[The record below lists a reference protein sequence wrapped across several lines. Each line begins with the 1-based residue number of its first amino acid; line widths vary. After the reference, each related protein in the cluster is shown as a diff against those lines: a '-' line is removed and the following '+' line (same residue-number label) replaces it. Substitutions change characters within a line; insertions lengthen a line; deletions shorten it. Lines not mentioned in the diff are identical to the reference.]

1 MMVAAKVMT
10 PKIMVKY
17 IRSILAALIVSN
29 STPKAGN
36 FDVRVLKFLVMS
48 KIAITADHYEY

>member
-17 IRSILAALIVSN
+17 TRSILAALIVSN

-36 FDVRVLKFLVMS
+36 FDVKVLKFLVMS
-48 KIAITADHYEY
+48 KIAITADH